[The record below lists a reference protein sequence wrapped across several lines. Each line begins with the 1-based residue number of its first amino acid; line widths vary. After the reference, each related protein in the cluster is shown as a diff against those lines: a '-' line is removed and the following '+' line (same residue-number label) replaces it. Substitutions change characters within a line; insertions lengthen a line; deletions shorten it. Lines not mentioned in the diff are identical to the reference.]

1 VALSFTARHSDAG
14 RRHAN
19 GGNVVFTG
27 DTAGY
32 FLVFNATSGDV
43 LYRFNTGGVLGGGVA
58 TYSVK
63 GRQFVAVMSGNTS
76 FHPYKAAG
84 AATVLIFGL

>member
-1 VALSFTARHSDAG
+1 MLSAITPTV
-14 RRHAN
+14 
-19 GGNVVFTG
+19 GNVVFTG

-32 FLVFNATSGDV
+32 FLVFNATTGDV

-63 GRQFVAVMSGNTS
+63 GKQYVAVMSGNTS
-76 FHPYKAAG
+76 FHPYKAGG
-84 AATVLIFGL
+84 AATVLVFGL